1 MAGFSETVEGS
12 AKKSGNGKDP
22 VMEELHDIKVRLQS
36 IEDYLEE
43 IVEKL
48 SDAGLEFGDG
58 FEVVS

>member
-1 MAGFSETVEGS
+1 
-12 AKKSGNGKDP
+12 
-22 VMEELHDIKVRLQS
+22 MEELHDIKVRLQS

-58 FEVVS
+58 FEVAQ

>member
-1 MAGFSETVEGS
+1 MELKT
-12 AKKSGNGKDP
+12 GNGKDP

-58 FEVVS
+58 FEVAQ